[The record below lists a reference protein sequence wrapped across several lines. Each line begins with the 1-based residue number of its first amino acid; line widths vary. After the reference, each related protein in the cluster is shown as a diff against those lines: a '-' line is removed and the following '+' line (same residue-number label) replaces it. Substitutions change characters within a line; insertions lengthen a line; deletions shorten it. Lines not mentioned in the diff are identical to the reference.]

1 MALIDPFSAGWI
13 FEKTLFGTTKVL
25 SIGYKGPK
33 WIWYDIIDQMFH
45 AFFRLT
51 NQMFKK
57 SMH

>member
-33 WIWYDIIDQMFH
+33 WIWYDSRVTVDPMFH
-45 AFFRLT
+45 ELCNFLGW
-51 NQMFKK
+51 
-57 SMH
+57 